1 MNEWSNQKLEQDARK
16 QTAADEALLRDP
28 DYWSNEPKEE
38 AKRKKPVKKQRN
50 HADNSRRN

>member
-1 MNEWSNQKLEQDARK
+1 MNPWSNQELERK
-16 QTAADEALLRDP
+16 TKEQTKADEELLRDP

-50 HADNSRRN
+50 RADNPKSR